1 MQKKHGINGGADAIN
16 DPYALNEYREELRA
30 LERSQQGKSETQQ
43 QRSEGQTQ
51 MIMEMERKLN
61 QGWFATRHQ
70 EHKDPCKL
78 STCQYWLMLRY
89 IDVSKHSTLTILLN
103 RTTI

>member
-1 MQKKHGINGGADAIN
+1 MI
-16 DPYALNEYREELRA
+16 E
-30 LERSQQGKSETQQ
+30 LERSWAAKQGETQQ

-61 QGWFATRHQ
+61 FSWFANRHK
-70 EHKDPCKL
+70 ENMDPCKL

-89 IDVSKHSTLTILLN
+89 IDVNKNTSDL
-103 RTTI
+103 